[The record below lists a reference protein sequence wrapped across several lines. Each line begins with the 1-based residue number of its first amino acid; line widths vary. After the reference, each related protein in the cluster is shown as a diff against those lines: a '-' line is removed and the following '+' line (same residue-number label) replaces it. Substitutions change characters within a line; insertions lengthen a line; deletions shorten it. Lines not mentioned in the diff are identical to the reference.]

1 MDVMTGVR
9 LTEFWPFRKDG
20 THWHLQALCFMQKG
34 LDQSTGCVYTT
45 PQNILFTVGSRGV
58 R

>member
-1 MDVMTGVR
+1 MTGVR

-34 LDQSTGCVYTT
+34 LDRSTGCVSTT
-45 PQNILFTVGSRGV
+45 PPPKKKNPFYSGK
-58 R
+58 